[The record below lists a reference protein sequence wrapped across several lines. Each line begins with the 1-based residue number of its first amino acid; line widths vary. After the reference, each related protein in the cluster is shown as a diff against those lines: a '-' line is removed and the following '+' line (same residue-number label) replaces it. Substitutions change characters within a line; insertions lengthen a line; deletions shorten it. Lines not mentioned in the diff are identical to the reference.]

1 MQAMAERTLSSS
13 RPFEGKLIS
22 VRVDEVELQ
31 SGGRARRE
39 IVEHPGA
46 VAMLAWDGER
56 LGMVHQWRQAA
67 GGTMLEIPAGTMEPG
82 EQPLETARRELAEE
96 IGMAAAD
103 WLAGPSFFT
112 APGFCTEY
120 LSLFLAT
127 GLTDA
132 DPGSTPDEE
141 EIEVE
146 WLGLDDALRAIDDG
160 RVVDAKSVAG
170 ILWLARQL
178 APG

>member
-67 GGTMLEIPAGTMEPG
+67 GGTMLEIPAGTMERG

-170 ILWLARQL
+170 ILWLARRL